1 VLAVEFLVAVT
12 VRDALGVLQR
22 LLRLGGETIQV
33 HGLHLAAAMPAAEG
47 RDLAE
52 MPRVLSPLV
61 NQGEPGTSQLRR
73 DVPPA
78 VMRASDFRLAC
89 ESVEI
94 PVMDTLSHALLGAA
108 VTQVAFG
115 RKLGWR
121 ASAIGV
127 VAAELPDLDFF
138 IHSATDP
145 LLNIELHRHFTHS
158 FAFSPVIAL
167 AAALPWFFRAAFR
180 EQRLVLFLCGLLAC
194 WSHILLDACTSY
206 GTQFLVPFSQH
217 RFGWDFISII
227 DPVFTLALLAGLVAN
242 AVVSRSSRRK
252 EALTS
257 SSEFRAPSSAFDQSR
272 LTSAATYRWVWAA
285 LGFGAAY
292 LTLGAAQKSRAHAAQ
307 AELARLR
314 GHRIERTEAMP
325 TMANHLVWRLLYLHE
340 GRIHSDRLRVPWLGA
355 VTVREGISLPLV
367 TQRDLSPAEA
377 TRNGPLRSFE
387 RFAHFSD
394 GWIARAPGDPTVI
407 GDMRYSLS
415 GKAFDPIWGI
425 RFTAPG
431 APTEVEWVNRSR
443 DRRVALADLWT
454 EITGANPEYRSL
466 AAPPTREL
474 TSPPP
479 PPTNPAL

>member
-1 VLAVEFLVAVT
+1 
-12 VRDALGVLQR
+12 
-22 LLRLGGETIQV
+22 
-33 HGLHLAAAMPAAEG
+33 
-47 RDLAE
+47 
-52 MPRVLSPLV
+52 
-61 NQGEPGTSQLRR
+61 
-73 DVPPA
+73 
-78 VMRASDFRLAC
+78 
-89 ESVEI
+89 
-94 PVMDTLSHALLGAA
+94 MDTLTHALLGAA
-108 VTQVAFG
+108 LGQVAFG

-121 ASAIGV
+121 ASVIGV
-127 VAAELPDLDFF
+127 VSAELPDVDFL
-138 IHSATDP
+138 IHTASDP

-167 AAALPWFFRAAFR
+167 AAVLPWFFRAAFR
-180 EQRLVLFLCGLLAC
+180 DQRLVLFLCGMLGC

-227 DPVFTLALLAGLVAN
+227 DPVFTLALLAGLVVN
-242 AVVSRSSRRK
+242 AISSRRSRRE
-252 EALTS
+252 EAQT
-257 SSEFRAPSSAFDQSR
+257 EGGARNVER
-272 LTSAATYRWVWAA
+272 GKRTHRWSWAV
-285 LGFGAAY
+285 LGFCAAY
-292 LTLGAAQKSRAHAAQ
+292 MTLGAVQKSRAHAAQ

-314 GHRIERTEAMP
+314 GHRPEHTEEMP
-325 TMANHLVWRLLYLHE
+325 TMGNHLVWRSLYLHD
-340 GRIHSDRLRVPWLGA
+340 GHIHSDRLRVPWLGP
-355 VTVREGISLPLV
+355 VTVREGNSLPLV
-367 TQRDLSPAEA
+367 TRRDLSPAEA
-377 TRNGPLRSFE
+377 ARNGPLRSFE

-443 DRRVALADLWT
+443 ERRITLAELWA
-454 EITGANPEYRSL
+454 EITGANPDYRAL
-466 AAPPTREL
+466 AAQPTREL